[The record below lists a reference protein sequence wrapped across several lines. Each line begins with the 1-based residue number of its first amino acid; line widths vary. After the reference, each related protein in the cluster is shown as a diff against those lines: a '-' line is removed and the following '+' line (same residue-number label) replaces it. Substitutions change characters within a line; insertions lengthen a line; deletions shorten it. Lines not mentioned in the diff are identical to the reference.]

1 MKLNDILTLC
11 RSGYK
16 IKDIQEM
23 ERKEAEEAA
32 QAEPEK
38 EEPKEIEKEE
48 PKEESKEV
56 EPDYKKLYEDSQK
69 ALQAAQ
75 KDNVRK
81 QSNPDQETDEDI
93 LSKLFS

>member
-23 ERKEAEEAA
+23 ERKEAEEATM
-32 QAEPEK
+32 AERKK
-38 EEPKEIEKEE
+38 EESEEIEKEC
-48 PKEESKEV
+48 PKEEPMEI
-56 EPDYKKLYEDSQK
+56 ERDYKKLYEDSQK

-75 KDNVRK
+75 KDNVRT
-81 QSNPDQETDEDI
+81 QSNPDQDTDEDVLI
-93 LSKLFS
+93 KLFS